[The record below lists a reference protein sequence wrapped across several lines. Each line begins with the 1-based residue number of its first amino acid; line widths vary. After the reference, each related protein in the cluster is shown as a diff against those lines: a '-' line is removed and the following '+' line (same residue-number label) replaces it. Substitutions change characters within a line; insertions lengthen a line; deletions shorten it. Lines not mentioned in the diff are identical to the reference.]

1 MLSRWRGIFNDKY
14 TRAAGIVF
22 VITVVTVMFNTFFH
36 VETNHP
42 LIGVFAF
49 AMVPIMVVVGGIV
62 FILAIWRLK
71 E

>member
-1 MLSRWRGIFNDKY
+1 MKARLREIFNDNY
-14 TRAAGIVF
+14 TRAAALVF
-22 VITVVTVMFNTFFH
+22 VLTVATVLFNTIVH
-36 VETNHP
+36 IEVKHP

-49 AMVPIMVVVGGIV
+49 AMVPLLVVVGGVV

>member
-1 MLSRWRGIFNDKY
+1 MSRWCEIFNDKY
-14 TRAAGIVF
+14 TRASGVVF
-22 VITVVTVMFNTFFH
+22 LLTVLTVLFNTFIH
-36 VETNHP
+36 VEVKHP

-49 AMVPIMVVVGGIV
+49 AMVPLLVVVGGLV